1 MIMYK
6 KVRKN
11 KIMIENVRKNLKNF
25 KKVIEIYSVL
35 VIYK

>member
-1 MIMYK
+1 MYK

-11 KIMIENVRKNLKNF
+11 KIMIENVRKNLKKF

>member
-11 KIMIENVRKNLKNF
+11 KIMIENVRKNLKKF

>member
-1 MIMYK
+1 MYK